1 MWKVWNKINIDDSDL
16 TKAVVEE
23 ARRHPGREKEVV
35 EFYKSNPAMMSNL
48 RGIALK
54 EKVMGFIINSC
65 TKKNKDCTMDDL
77 FKSNFLKEEK
87 ETISKN
93 KKEKKKWARWFQ
105 WWLNKQ
111 IEEKGLMTSI
121 LDF

>member
-1 MWKVWNKINIDDSDL
+1 MNIIPQIFGFMVTQSHSITKICLSQYEYIILKDTN
-16 TKAVVEE
+16 
-23 ARRHPGREKEVV
+23 H
-35 EFYKSNPAMMSNL
+35 
-48 RGIALK
+48 IALE

-93 KKEKKKWARWFQ
+93 KKEKKK
-105 WWLNKQ
+105 
-111 IEEKGLMTSI
+111 
-121 LDF
+121 